1 MSRVVLIVWV
11 SAVTFWLGAWLAAP
25 FAFLPGNRMSFP
37 GLSERQDR
45 NELIAYLL
53 QYTDSG
59 IKANASDS
67 VTESR
72 D

>member
-1 MSRVVLIVWV
+1 
-11 SAVTFWLGAWLAAP
+11 LAEP

-37 GLSERQDR
+37 GLSEPKDR
-45 NELIAYLL
+45 NGLIAYLL

-59 IKANASDS
+59 IRAGAADS